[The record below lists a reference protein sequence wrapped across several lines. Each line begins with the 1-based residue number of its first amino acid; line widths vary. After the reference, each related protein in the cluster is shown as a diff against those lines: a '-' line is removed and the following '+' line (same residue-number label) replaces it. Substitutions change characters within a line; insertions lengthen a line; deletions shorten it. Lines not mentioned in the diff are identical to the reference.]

1 RSRAAI
7 HARSSSGPRSRPP
20 SVPSTWRHARRTRRT
35 GPRRARDPGSAGR
48 DIGGLRD
55 QGGRGAARRSGP
67 WASAR
72 ARPGFGFGPG
82 SVGPEST
89 KPHRRPPGGFLQ
101 DPGAVPRADPQGQ
114 PGGAASPAPPSVEA
128 VDRPPPSTS
137 GELRMDSV
145 LQLAE
150 SLMASPWLLLLVIA
164 LAVGDSLVPMVPA
177 ETVVLTA
184 GTFAVTGSPSAAL
197 LVVAAWAGAL
207 LGDVL
212 AHHVGRGAGPLTR
225 RLRRRRYAGAV
236 VGAAETALRSRGGV
250 IILGAR
256 FVPGARTAVNI
267 TSGAIRFPRPAFVL
281 YSSLAALLWSVYY
294 VGIGMLG
301 GIAFGS
307 DPLLGVAVGITLA
320 LLLGS
325 GIELVRSLRAGRAAS
340 TGAVSR
346 RVPAATDA

>member
-1 RSRAAI
+1 
-7 HARSSSGPRSRPP
+7 
-20 SVPSTWRHARRTRRT
+20 
-35 GPRRARDPGSAGR
+35 
-48 DIGGLRD
+48 
-55 QGGRGAARRSGP
+55 
-67 WASAR
+67 
-72 ARPGFGFGPG
+72 
-82 SVGPEST
+82 
-89 KPHRRPPGGFLQ
+89 
-101 DPGAVPRADPQGQ
+101 
-114 PGGAASPAPPSVEA
+114 
-128 VDRPPPSTS
+128 
-137 GELRMDSV
+137 MDSV

-212 AHHVGRGAGPLTR
+212 AHHVGRGAGPLTQ

-281 YSSLAALLWSVYY
+281 YSSLAALIWSLYY

-301 GIAFGS
+301 GLAFGNN
-307 DPLLGVAVGITLA
+307 PLLGVAVGITLA
-320 LLLGS
+320 LLLGG
-325 GIELVRSLRAGRAAS
+325 GIELMRRLRAGRAAS
-340 TGAVSR
+340 TGAVSPT
-346 RVPAATDA
+346 VPAATDA